1 MPAVMQLGGRSM
13 LKRVLVVEDEEA
25 LRLLCRVNLELV
37 GHTVTEAGSLAE
49 ARDALE
55 AEVPDV
61 VLLDLH
67 LGHEDGLELLD
78 EIEALDVASRV
89 VLFSGSSEVGPE
101 LRARVGGVLGKPFA
115 LESLNAAVGGVAL
128 R

>member
-1 MPAVMQLGGRSM
+1 MSAGGEAG
-13 LKRVLVVEDEEA
+13 LKRVLVVEDEES

-37 GHTVTEAGSLAE
+37 GHVVSEAASLAE
-49 ARDALE
+49 ARAAIE
-55 AEVPDV
+55 AETPDV

-78 EIEALDVASRV
+78 EIEALDLASRV
-89 VLFSGSSEVGPE
+89 VLFSGTSEVGPE

-115 LESLNAAVGGVAL
+115 LESLNAAIGGVAL

>member
-1 MPAVMQLGGRSM
+1 M
-13 LKRVLVVEDEEA
+13 LVVEDEES

-37 GHTVTEAGSLAE
+37 GHAVTEAGSLAE
-49 ARDALE
+49 ARAAIE
-55 AEVPDV
+55 AETPDV

-78 EIEALDVASRV
+78 EIEALDLASRV
-89 VLFSGSSEVGPE
+89 VLFSGTSEVGRA
-101 LRARVGGVLGKPFA
+101 RARVGGVLGKPFA
-115 LESLNAAVGGVAL
+115 LDSLNAAVGGVAL

>member
-1 MPAVMQLGGRSM
+1 MAAGGEAA

-37 GHTVTEAGSLAE
+37 GHTVSEAGSLAE
-49 ARDALE
+49 ARAAIE
-55 AEVPDV
+55 AEPPDV

-67 LGHEDGLELLD
+67 LGGEDGLELLD
-78 EIEALDVASRV
+78 EIEALDLPARV
-89 VLFSGSSEVGPE
+89 VLFSGTHEVGPE

-115 LESLNAAVGGVAL
+115 LESLNAAVGGIAL